1 MSALVSATSKAADP
15 ASSIG
20 SSFRRFTVG
29 FIGFVAIPPL
39 ALSALIVLVD
49 PYYVFGTPDIP
60 GINVVRPRYEN
71 HDPAVKPYQVRRIK
85 PDAVILGSS
94 RAEVALDPRH
104 PGWDGKNVFNFGLPS
119 ATSYEVMLAFLHAQS
134 VAPLKQAVIGLDFFG
149 FNIFFPR
156 DQTYL
161 EGRFSGDGVRAFADF
176 LTGELAKR
184 RPARRLRK

>member
-1 MSALVSATSKAADP
+1 M
-15 ASSIG
+15 
-20 SSFRRFTVG
+20 
-29 FIGFVAIPPL
+29 PPL

-71 HDPAVKPYQVRRIK
+71 HVPAVKPYQVRRIK
-85 PDAVILGSS
+85 PEAIILGSS
-94 RAEVALDPRH
+94 RAEVALDPQH
-104 PGWDGKNVFNFGLPS
+104 PGWSGKNVFNFGQPS

-156 DQTYL
+156 DQAYL
-161 EGRFSGDGVRAFADF
+161 ESRFSGDGVRDFAD
-176 LTGELAKR
+176 LGSPQPLV
-184 RPARRLRK
+184 